1 MRSRISNKFR
11 VFDNLNSMIAIAE
24 ISHKK
29 NNQLDYK
36 FIYGNKLFNEDI
48 FLSTSILINKEFNK
62 ASEIEEFLY
71 NYCTNVTNKNEDIK
85 YEKSI
90 YVNGKYYSVA
100 LSMIE
105 NNYVCLNFVDNTDN
119 IMKNKTLEVYKNVFN
134 KAKDIIIIMDKDG
147 KILNA
152 NEEAVKEYGYT
163 YEELLALYIFNLKS
177 SRNIREPYKQFS
189 PLDSQAL
196 EFDAVHYRKDGTFFY
211 AEVKSVVINV
221 DNNKYLVSIVR
232 NITSRRKNEEERRF
246 LASIVNSSEDAIVG
260 QDVKGFITSWNR
272 GAEKLF
278 GYNKNE
284 IIGKNFSVVIPKDGI
299 NDIEH
304 ILNSASEG
312 KKVEKYETVSLKKN
326 GESVNVSIT
335 ISPILDE
342 DNNLVGFSSIT
353 RDITEEKLKEQE
365 IIERYEELSSV
376 YEELTATEE
385 ELKTN
390 YIELKNAKDEA
401 ERANKAKS
409 QFLANMSHE
418 IRTPMNGILGML
430 QLLKLT
436 ELNGE
441 QIEYI
446 DMIKSSTNNLLE
458 IINDILD
465 ISKIESGKLELYNT
479 EFSFKENM
487 DKIVKEFTM
496 ACRDKNLEV
505 MYQIDPF
512 INNKLIGDV
521 VRLNQ
526 VITNLL
532 NNAIKFTESG
542 HIFFRVKKIT
552 QSSEKIR
559 IQFSVEDTGIGISE
573 SFKDKIF
580 MIFNQADISYTKK
593 YGGTGLGLAI
603 SKQLVQMMNGQIWYE
618 SKEGKGSIFYFTA
631 EFSLAIKE
639 NNFTFSKKLEST
651 STNLKNKNKN
661 KTVLIVEDNEINM
674 KITSRFLNITG
685 YNYSCCYNGKEAL
698 EYIKNNSIDLILMDI
713 QMPVM
718 NGYEASVAI
727 REYEKEKDFHLPII
741 AMTAY
746 AMSGDREKF
755 LKCGMDDYISKPFSV
770 EELNK
775 MVEKYIF

>member
-36 FIYGNKLFNEDI
+36 LIYGNKLFNNDI
-48 FLSTSILINKEFNK
+48 FLSTSILINKQFNK
-62 ASEIEEFLY
+62 ASEIEELLY
-71 NYCTNVTNKNEDIK
+71 NYCTNVINKDINC
-85 YEKSI
+85 EKNVYI
-90 YVNGKYYSVA
+90 NGKYYSVA

-119 IMKNKTLEVYKNVFN
+119 IMKNKTLEVYKKVFN

-147 KILNA
+147 KILNV

-163 YEELLALYIFNLKS
+163 YEEFLSLYIFNLKS
-177 SRNIREPYKQFS
+177 SRNMGEGYKQFT
-189 PLDSQAL
+189 PLDSQPL

-211 AEVKSVVINV
+211 AEVKSVVINL

-232 NITSRRKNEEERRF
+232 NITSRRKDEEERRF

-278 GYNKNE
+278 GYSKNE
-284 IIGKNFSVVIPKDGI
+284 IIGKNFSTIIPNNI
-299 NDIEH
+299 NNIEH
-304 ILNSASEG
+304 ILNSASER

-376 YEELTATEE
+376 YEELTAAEE

-430 QLLKLT
+430 ELLKLT
-436 ELNGE
+436 ELNSE
-441 QIEYI
+441 QIEYV
-446 DMIKSSTNNLLE
+446 DMIKASTDNLLE

-487 DKIVKEFTM
+487 DKIIKELIL

-542 HIFFRVKKIT
+542 HIFFRVQKIT
-552 QSSEKIR
+552 QSSEKVR

-573 SFKDKIF
+573 SFKDRIF
-580 MIFNQADISYTKK
+580 MIFNQADISYTKR

-603 SKQLVQMMNGQIWYE
+603 SKQLVQMMNGQIWYD
-618 SKEGKGSIFYFTA
+618 SKEGKGSTFYFTA
-631 EFSLAIKE
+631 EFSLATKE
-639 NNFTFSKKLEST
+639 NDFIFNEKTEDSFTNISDES
-651 STNLKNKNKN
+651 KN

-698 EYIKNNSIDLILMDI
+698 EYIKNNNVDLILMDI

-727 REYEKEKDFHLPII
+727 REYEKEKGFRVPII

-755 LKCGMDDYISKPFSV
+755 LNCGMDDYISKPFNLR
-770 EELNK
+770 ELNE
-775 MVEKYIF
+775 MVQKYIF

>member
-1 MRSRISNKFR
+1 VVILRSRISNKFR

-36 FIYGNKLFNEDI
+36 LIYGNKLFNNDI
-48 FLSTSILINKEFNK
+48 FLSTSILINKQFNK
-62 ASEIEEFLY
+62 ASEIEELLY
-71 NYCTNVTNKNEDIK
+71 NYCTNVINKDINC
-85 YEKSI
+85 EKNVYI
-90 YVNGKYYSVA
+90 NGKYYSVA

-119 IMKNKTLEVYKNVFN
+119 IMKNKTLEVYKKVFN

-147 KILNA
+147 KILNV

-163 YEELLALYIFNLKS
+163 YEEFLSLYIFNLKS
-177 SRNIREPYKQFS
+177 SRNMGEGYKQFT
-189 PLDSQAL
+189 PLDSQPL

-211 AEVKSVVINV
+211 AEVKSVVINL

-232 NITSRRKNEEERRF
+232 NITSRRKDEEERRF

-278 GYNKNE
+278 GYSKNE
-284 IIGKNFSVVIPKDGI
+284 IIGKNFSTIIPNNI
-299 NDIEH
+299 NNIEH
-304 ILNSASEG
+304 ILNSASER

-376 YEELTATEE
+376 YEELTAAEE

-430 QLLKLT
+430 ELLKLT
-436 ELNGE
+436 ELNSE
-441 QIEYI
+441 QIEYV
-446 DMIKSSTNNLLE
+446 DMIKASTDNLLE

-487 DKIVKEFTM
+487 DKIIKELIL

-542 HIFFRVKKIT
+542 HIFFRVQKIT
-552 QSSEKIR
+552 QSSEKVR

-573 SFKDKIF
+573 SFKDRIF
-580 MIFNQADISYTKK
+580 MIFNQADISYTKR

-603 SKQLVQMMNGQIWYE
+603 SKQLVQMMNGQIWYD
-618 SKEGKGSIFYFTA
+618 SKEGKGSTFYFTA
-631 EFSLAIKE
+631 EFSLATKE
-639 NNFTFSKKLEST
+639 NDFIFNEKTEDSFTNISDES
-651 STNLKNKNKN
+651 KN

-698 EYIKNNSIDLILMDI
+698 EYIKNNNVDLILMDI

-727 REYEKEKDFHLPII
+727 REYEKEKGFRVPII

-755 LKCGMDDYISKPFSV
+755 LNCGMDDYISKPFNLR
-770 EELNK
+770 ELNE
-775 MVEKYIF
+775 MVQKYIF